1 MRNRGRNRGT
11 PYLFRLSLSW
21 FPTWFPGCQDAVEGG
36 FESGE
41 KGLVSQGASGSFVA
55 LELWLEIVG
64 GGLPE
69 ESPPVFHH
77 GQKRS
82 DLDQPVIEPGQVS
95 GGAAPGIVLGTSDQA
110 GPNGIPFDV
119 ARGRKEIV
127 IIENERGETPLPQVP
142 APLLA
147 EVDASRVASMGLANG
162 PAQSILRGRNG
173 DEVDVIGHEAVG
185 PDLNPAFAAPL
196 GHQLQIGDVVLLAE
210 KRLLPTVPPLRDV
223 MRITRYNHSCNPR
236 HDDSIK
242 ER

>member
-1 MRNRGRNRGT
+1 
-11 PYLFRLSLSW
+11 LSW

-95 GGAAPGIVLGTSDQA
+95 GRRKGVRMIFRIIYPDTFYDLAAAYGW
-110 GPNGIPFDV
+110 NHW
-119 ARGRKEIV
+119 R
-127 IIENERGETPLPQVP
+127 ET
-142 APLLA
+142 
-147 EVDASRVASMGLANG
+147 MG
-162 PAQSILRGRNG
+162 
-173 DEVDVIGHEAVG
+173 
-185 PDLNPAFAAPL
+185 
-196 GHQLQIGDVVLLAE
+196 
-210 KRLLPTVPPLRDV
+210 
-223 MRITRYNHSCNPR
+223 C
-236 HDDSIK
+236 
-242 ER
+242 